1 MKRSPDDAARAAY
14 RLAGVIKSAAYAAG
28 VDPRDVEDIVQ
39 LVAVAAA
46 RAAEKGDVTWSTSD
60 AFRSWVYIVALRD
73 ALRYA
78 ERARRDV
85 VGPQEEPEVT
95 PTCEGRY
102 EAIETLAILRA
113 STTPERWKALASY
126 ARGVPIAEIARRA
139 GLSVPGTY
147 NRIRLARDDMRAA
160 LRRR

>member
-1 MKRSPDDAARAAY
+1 MKRTPDDAARAAY
-14 RLAGVIKSAAYAAG
+14 RLTGVIKSAAYAAG
-28 VDPRDVEDIVQ
+28 VEPRDAEDIVQ

-46 RAAEKGDVTWSTSD
+46 RAAEKGDVAWPTPD

-78 ERARRDV
+78 ERARRDA

-102 EAIETLAILRA
+102 EAIEMARICLTRA
-113 STTPERWKALASY
+113 SWPEYVRMAY
-126 ARGVPIAEIARRA
+126 QRR
-139 GLSVPGTY
+139 
-147 NRIRLARDDMRAA
+147 
-160 LRRR
+160 